1 MAADNLVLRGRQ
13 WYFKLNIPRSLRQ
26 YFPSQ
31 SGKPRD
37 AIWEPLGPDLTI
49 AKPRCAQRVADYE
62 AIFARLRAGE
72 HMTPEQIKA
81 ALAVDTAAELA
92 RFREMFKQQFADIR
106 RQTAEILDEWERS
119 HPQQEAPSQLS
130 ELDRLRDRVALEYLR
145 SLRPTAT
152 PAAPGAA
159 GADETITQAAE
170 HWYAEMQR
178 DPTAAPRKAT
188 LDGHRLRVRT
198 FVDHAGDIALASVTR
213 AMAADFLAKVA
224 GGGRSNRTVN
234 NYATT
239 LAGLF
244 KSARLRGRFQGD
256 NPFEDQKRKAGGES
270 YAAFT
275 NAEIKTLLEALPRKI
290 EPTKHTPETALPW
303 AVLIGAYTGAR
314 LEEIS
319 QLAVRDI
326 RDERANGAMITVID
340 IHDGGSNKL
349 KSESAARLVPVHSE
363 LVHAGLFDYIKALPR
378 NGPLFP
384 GLKRRA
390 SKGGKIGA
398 RLGELF
404 RKRLEALGMKRERL
418 CFHSFRHTVAQRLE
432 QAAVSQTDAARVL
445 GHTVAGM
452 SYGVYSTGP
461 GLKRLAAVVE
471 AITYDD

>member
-37 AIWEPLGPDLTI
+37 AIWEPLGPDLSV

-72 HMTPEQIKA
+72 HMTPEQIKT

-92 RFREMFKQQFADIR
+92 RFREMFKREFADIR

-130 ELDRLRDRVALEYLR
+130 ELDLLRERVALDYLR
-145 SLRPTAT
+145 SLRPTAV
-152 PAAPGAA
+152 PGAT
-159 GADETITQAAE
+159 GADETINQAAE
-170 HWYAEMQR
+170 AWFAAMQA
-178 DPTAAPRKAT
+178 DKTAAVAQTT
-188 LDGHRLRVRT
+188 LDEHRRRVRA
-198 FVDHAGDIALASVTR
+198 FIDHAGDVPLTSVTR
-213 AMAADFLAKVA
+213 AMASDFLAKVA
-224 GGGRSNRTVN
+224 AGGRSNRTVN

-239 LAGLF
+239 MAGLF
-244 KSARLRGRFQGD
+244 KSARNRGRFQGD

-270 YAAFT
+270 YAPFT
-275 NAEIKTLLEALPRKI
+275 NAEIKTLLALPR
-290 EPTKHTPETALPW
+290 ETAPSKHSPDTALPW
-303 AVLIGAYTGAR
+303 AALIGAYTGAR
-314 LEEIS
+314 LEEIA
-319 QLAVRDI
+319 QLAVGDI
-326 RDERANGAMITVID
+326 RDQGANGSTVTVID
-340 IHDGGSNKL
+340 IHNGGKNHL
-349 KSESAARLVPVHSE
+349 KNESSARAVPLHSE
-363 LVHAGLFDYIKALPR
+363 LVRAGLLDYIKALPQD
-378 NGPLFP
+378 GPLFP

-390 SKGGKIGA
+390 SKGSKIGA

-404 RKRLEALGMKRERL
+404 RKKLIKLGMKREGV
-418 CFHSFRHTVAQRLE
+418 CFHSFRRTVAQRLE

-445 GHTVAGM
+445 GHAIAGE
-452 SYGVYSTGP
+452 SYGIYSSGP

-471 AITYDD
+471 TIRYDD